1 MKSQDHYPQMVT
13 DDPATE
19 GDAPTNQQD
28 DAVGQSGRIALQ
40 PSRRVAYNAWMKES
54 AVIQVPAGRVRF
66 SGHES
71 FPLRFSWLAKG
82 VRFCPGAPQGFADP
96 EAMVALGVGKN
107 MVRSIRFWCLE
118 SQMIAPSPHDRPSR
132 TTALRATELGEFL
145 FGTDGIDPY
154 LEDPATLWL
163 VHWGLASRQTGPT
176 TWYFLFNELRSSEFG
191 QRSFLNELRRYESRF
206 SNTPVSDETIERDWD
221 CCIRCYVGSGS
232 DRKVLGED
240 VLDCPLAELDLLHR
254 SGNDG
259 YYFPRAPR
267 PSLPPLVFAACL
279 VDYLARLKSAA
290 NTVSFDQVAYA
301 PGSPGQVFRISENY
315 LVDLLG
321 QLEGVTDG
329 AVSFGA
335 TAGLRQLL
343 IRENLPLGMSLLRKH
358 YKRRLRHAKK

>member
-1 MKSQDHYPQMVT
+1 M
-13 DDPATE
+13 
-19 GDAPTNQQD
+19 
-28 DAVGQSGRIALQ
+28 R
-40 PSRRVAYNAWMKES
+40 YNAWMPEA
-54 AVIQVPAGRVRF
+54 AVIQVPTGRVRF

-82 VRFCPGAPQGFADP
+82 VRYCPDAPHGFADP

-107 MVRSIRFWCLE
+107 MVRSIRFWCIE
-118 SQMIAPSPHDRPSR
+118 SQMIVASSHDRPSR
-132 TTALRATELGEFL
+132 TTALRPTELGEYL
-145 FGTDGIDPY
+145 FGANGIDPY

-163 VHWGLASRQTGPT
+163 VHWGLASRKTGPT
-176 TWYFLFNELRSSEFG
+176 TWYFLFNELRSSEFS

-206 SNTPVSDETIERDWD
+206 SNTPVSDETIARDLD

-267 PSLPPLVFAACL
+267 PSLPPLAFAACM
-279 VDYLARLKSAA
+279 VDYLAGLKSAA
-290 NTVSFDQVAYA
+290 NTVSFEQVAYA
-301 PGSPGQVFRISENY
+301 PGSPGQVFRISENH

-321 QLEGVTDG
+321 ELDGITDG

-343 IRENLPLGMSLLRKH
+343 LREHLPQSMSLLRRH
-358 YKRRLRHAKK
+358 YKRRSRYAKK

>member
-1 MKSQDHYPQMVT
+1 METQNHDGHSVS
-13 DDPATE
+13 E
-19 GDAPTNQQD
+19 GSVANDAPQNTQREGND
-28 DAVGQSGRIALQ
+28 VQSGRSALQ
-40 PSRRVAYNAWMKES
+40 PSRRLDYHAWMEDA

-82 VRFCPGAPQGFADP
+82 VRFCATFEHGFADP
-96 EAMVALGVGKN
+96 EAMVWLGVGKN
-107 MVRSIRFWCLE
+107 MVRSIRFWCVE
-118 SQMIAPSPHDRPSR
+118 SQMIAASPQEKSSR
-132 TTALRATELGEFL
+132 ATALRPTDLGEFL

-163 VHWGLASRQTGPT
+163 VHWGLASRHTGPT
-176 TWYFLFNELRSSEFG
+176 TWYFLFNELRSSEFS

-206 SNTPVSDETIERDWD
+206 SNAPVSDETIARDWD
-221 CCIRCYVGSGS
+221 CCIRCYIGSGS

-279 VDYLARLKSAA
+279 VDYVARLTSTV

-315 LVDLLG
+315 LVDLLS
-321 QLEGVTDG
+321 QLESITNGV
-329 AVSFGA
+329 VSFGA

-343 IRENLPLGMSLLRKH
+343 IRENLPTGMSLLRKH

>member
-1 MKSQDHYPQMVT
+1 MECQQLYLQGFTGQLPAQGQTVT
-13 DDPATE
+13 TE
-19 GDAPTNQQD
+19 QTEEDGR
-28 DAVGQSGRIALQ
+28 SGRSGLQ
-40 PSRRVAYNAWMKES
+40 SSSRVRYNAWMKET

-82 VRFCPGAPQGFADP
+82 VRFCPGAQGFADP

-118 SQMIAPSPHDRPSR
+118 SQMIAASPHERPTR
-132 TTALRATELGEFL
+132 AATLCATELGEFL

-154 LEDPATLWL
+154 LEDTATLWM

-176 TWYFLFNELRSSEFG
+176 TWYFLFNELRSSEFS

-221 CCIRCYVGSGS
+221 CCIRCYVESAS

-267 PSLPPLVFAACL
+267 PSLPPLAFAACL
-279 VDYLARLKSAA
+279 VDYLARLKLAA

-321 QLEGVTDG
+321 ELEGITDG
-329 AVSFGA
+329 AVRFGA

-343 IRENLPLGMSLLRKH
+343 LREKLPLSISLLRKH
-358 YKRRLRHAKK
+358 YKRRSRHAKK